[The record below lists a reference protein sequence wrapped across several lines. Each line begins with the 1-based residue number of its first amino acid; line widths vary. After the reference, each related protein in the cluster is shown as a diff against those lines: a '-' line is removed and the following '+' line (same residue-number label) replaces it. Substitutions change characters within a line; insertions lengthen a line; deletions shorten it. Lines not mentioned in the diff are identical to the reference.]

1 MILPADALFRRE
13 RDAHGL
19 RMHCEDCVLF
29 DDARE
34 QCAHGYPTDAHRRPT
49 TDDAPI
55 TFCKDF
61 EAL

>member
-1 MILPADALFRRE
+1 MILPADALFRRQ
-13 RDAHGL
+13 RDEHAL

-29 DDARE
+29 DDVRE
-34 QCAHGYPTDAHRRPT
+34 QCAHGYPTEAHRRPPN
-49 TDDAPI
+49 DDAPI